1 MFSPR
6 PLSTT
11 EDKSMSDP
19 NNFVPPPPPALP
31 VSETSDAAAM
41 TTGQTL
47 TGIFFEP
54 GRVFESLRE
63 RPRFLAAAIISTIA
77 LLAFTTLFLVRVGY
91 ERMITEEIESSP
103 RAEQMTPDQK
113 EQAIR
118 IQTSPVV
125 KAIRYCAPILVVAI
139 IIAAGAALYLL
150 GSMLMGR
157 QLRYKQ
163 AVAVWTYSA
172 MPPIVVSM
180 ILNIVLL
187 FLKSPDDYDIVRASR
202 RGLVQAN
209 LGLLI
214 DMKAAPVLGTFLSS
228 IDLFA
233 FYGLFLAALG
243 LKKVGKMSSG
253 AAWGIVLT
261 IWIIGVIVR
270 CAFAGITG
278 GAM

>member
-1 MFSPR
+1 
-6 PLSTT
+6 
-11 EDKSMSDP
+11 MSDP
-19 NNFVPPPPPALP
+19 NSPDFVPPPPPPLP
-31 VSETSDAAAM
+31 VSETTDAATM
-41 TTGQTL
+41 STGQTL

-63 RPRFLAAAIISTIA
+63 RPRFLAAAIISTVF
-77 LLAFTTLFLVRVGY
+77 LLAFTTLFFQRVGY
-91 ERMITEEIESSP
+91 ERMITEAIESSP
-103 RAEQMTPDQK
+103 RAEQMTPEQK

-118 IQTSPVV
+118 VQSSPVV
-125 KAIRYCAPILVVAI
+125 KAIYYCSPIIVVAL
-139 IIAAGAALYLL
+139 IIAVGAALYLL

-163 AVAVWTYSA
+163 ALAVWTYSS

-180 ILNIVLL
+180 LLNIVLL

-214 DMKAAPVLGTFLSS
+214 DLKAAPVLGTLLSS

-243 LKKVGKMSSG
+243 LRKVGKMSSG

-270 CAFAGITG
+270 CSFAGITG

>member
-1 MFSPR
+1 
-6 PLSTT
+6 
-11 EDKSMSDP
+11 
-19 NNFVPPPPPALP
+19 
-31 VSETSDAAAM
+31 
-41 TTGQTL
+41 
-47 TGIFFEP
+47 
-54 GRVFESLRE
+54 
-63 RPRFLAAAIISTIA
+63 
-77 LLAFTTLFLVRVGY
+77 
-91 ERMITEEIESSP
+91 
-103 RAEQMTPDQK
+103 
-113 EQAIR
+113 
-118 IQTSPVV
+118 
-125 KAIRYCAPILVVAI
+125 
-139 IIAAGAALYLL
+139 
-150 GSMLMGR
+150 
-157 QLRYKQ
+157 
-163 AVAVWTYSA
+163 
-172 MPPIVVSM
+172 VVSM

-214 DMKAAPVLGTFLSS
+214 DMKAAPVLGTLLSS

>member
-1 MFSPR
+1 
-6 PLSTT
+6 
-11 EDKSMSDP
+11 MSDP
-19 NNFVPPPPPALP
+19 NSTDFVPPPPPPQP
-31 VSETSDAAAM
+31 VSEMMDAATM
-41 TTGQTL
+41 STGQTL

-63 RPRFLAAAIISTIA
+63 RPRFLAAAIVCTIA
-77 LLAFTTLFLVRVGY
+77 LLAFTTLFFQRVGY
-91 ERMITEEIESSP
+91 ERMITEAIESSP
-103 RAEQMTPDQK
+103 RSEQMTPEQK

-118 IQTSPVV
+118 VQTSPVV
-125 KAIRYCAPILVVAI
+125 KAIYYCSPIIVVALI
-139 IIAAGAALYLL
+139 IVVGAALYLL

-163 AVAVWTYSA
+163 ALAVWTYAS

-180 ILNIVLL
+180 FLNIVLL
-187 FLKSPDDYDIVRASR
+187 FLKSPDDYDIVHASR

-214 DMKAAPVLGTFLSS
+214 DSKASPVMGTFLSS

-270 CAFAGITG
+270 SALAGITG

>member
-1 MFSPR
+1 
-6 PLSTT
+6 
-11 EDKSMSDP
+11 MSDP
-19 NNFVPPPPPALP
+19 NSHDYVPPPPPFP
-31 VSETSDAAAM
+31 VSETTDEAAM
-41 TTGQTL
+41 STGQTL

-54 GRVFESLRE
+54 SRVFQSLRE
-63 RPRFLAAAIISTIA
+63 RPRFLAAAIICTVA
-77 LLAFTTLFLVRVGY
+77 LLAFTTLFFQRVGY
-91 ERMITEEIESSP
+91 ERMITEAIDSSP
-103 RAEQMTPDQK
+103 RAEQMTPEQK

-118 IQTSPVV
+118 MQTSPVV
-125 KAIRYCAPILVVAI
+125 KAIYYCSPIIVVAL
-139 IIAAGAALYLL
+139 IIAAGAGLYLL

-163 AVAVWTYSA
+163 ALAVWAYSS

-180 ILNIVLL
+180 LLNIVLL
-187 FLKSPDDYDIVRASR
+187 FLKSPDEYDIVRASR

-209 LGLLI
+209 LGLLM
-214 DMKAAPVLGTFLSS
+214 DLKASPVLGTFLSS
-228 IDLFA
+228 LDLFA

-243 LKKVGKMSSG
+243 LRIVGKMSSG

>member
-1 MFSPR
+1 
-6 PLSTT
+6 
-11 EDKSMSDP
+11 MSDP
-19 NNFVPPPPPALP
+19 NSNDFVPPPPPPQP
-31 VSETSDAAAM
+31 VSDTTGAASM
-41 TTGQTL
+41 STGQTL

-63 RPRFLAAAIISTIA
+63 RPRFLVAGIICTIA
-77 LLAFTTLFLVRVGY
+77 LLTFTTLFFQRVGF
-91 ERMITEEIESSP
+91 ERMVTEAIESSP
-103 RAEQMTPDQK
+103 RAEQMTPEQK

-118 IQTSPVV
+118 IQTGPVV
-125 KAIRYCAPILVVAI
+125 KAIYYASPIIVVAL
-139 IIAAGAALYLL
+139 IIAVGAALYLL

-157 QLRYKQ
+157 QLRYRQ
-163 AVAVWTYSA
+163 ALSVWTYSS
-172 MPPIVVSM
+172 MPPIVISM
-180 ILNIVLL
+180 LLNIVLL

-214 DMKAAPVLGTFLSS
+214 DAKAAPVMGTFLSS
-228 IDLFA
+228 LDVFA

>member
-1 MFSPR
+1 
-6 PLSTT
+6 
-11 EDKSMSDP
+11 MSDP
-19 NNFVPPPPPALP
+19 NSDFVPPPPPP
-31 VSETSDAAAM
+31 TGSETPSGPVM
-41 TTGQTL
+41 STGQTL

-54 GRVFESLRE
+54 SAVFDSLRE
-63 RPRFLAAAIISTIA
+63 RPRFLAAAIVCTIA
-77 LLAFTTLFLVRVGY
+77 LLAFTTLFFQRVGY
-91 ERMITEEIESSP
+91 ERMITEAIDSSP
-103 RAEQMTPDQK
+103 RAEQMTPEQK

-118 IQTSPVV
+118 VQTSPIV
-125 KAIRYCAPILVVAI
+125 KAIYYASPIVVVAL
-139 IIAAGAALYLL
+139 IIAVGGALYLL

-163 AVAVWTYSA
+163 AIAVWTYSS

-180 ILNIVLL
+180 VLNIILL

-209 LGLLI
+209 LGFLM
-214 DMKAAPVLGTFLSS
+214 DAKASPVLGTLLGSF
-228 IDLFA
+228 DAFA

-243 LKKVGKMSSG
+243 LKTVGKMSSG

-270 CAFAGITG
+270 CAFAAITG